1 MRLDLSRFS
10 KRRIAAVAAGGVVV
24 AGLAVLPVLPAFAAV
39 SCSVTATNNVW
50 TESPGTGGYTSNL
63 TLRNTGDPL
72 TTWTLRVTL
81 PSGQS
86 LTQGWSAT
94 WSLSGST
101 LSAVAMSWNA
111 NLATGASTS
120 IGYNGR
126 WSGSFVAPSAF
137 SVNGVNCGG
146 TPPPPPPTTGPQP
159 TTPGPTPTSPRPTTP
174 PPTTPPPTTPPPTPT
189 PCTGA
194 GCPVHVDNPYV
205 GARGYVNPDWA
216 ANVNTVSGGNR
227 ISNQS
232 TAVWMDRIAAI
243 AGTTSARGLRSHL
256 DAAVTQMGTGTPVT
270 IQIVIYDLPNRDCS
284 ALASNGEL
292 LIAQN
297 GLARYRAEYIDPIAA
312 MFAEPAY
319 RNLRIVTIIEIDS
332 LPNLVT
338 NLSVAKCAE
347 AQSSGAYVQGIQYA
361 LNKLHAIQ
369 NVYTYID
376 AAHHGWIGWSSNF
389 GPTADLLASTAEGTT
404 SRKASVDGFI
414 VNTANYSALTEPF
427 FNINTTVGGQSIR
440 NSRWVDFNDYV
451 DELSFAQA
459 FRNRLVSAGFPSNI
473 GMLIDTSR
481 NGWGGTAR
489 PTAASTSTDVNT
501 FVNASKIDR
510 RIHAGNWCNQSGAGL
525 GERPRAAP
533 ASGIDAYVWV
543 KPPGESDGSS
553 TEIPNNEGKGFDRM
567 CDPTYGGN
575 ERNGMSATG
584 ALPNSPLSGA
594 WFSAQFQQLMAN
606 AFPAL

>member
-1 MRLDLSRFS
+1 MGME
-10 KRRIAAVAAGGVVV
+10 A
-24 AGLAVLPVLPAFAAV
+24 
-39 SCSVTATNNVW
+39 
-50 TESPGTGGYTSNL
+50 
-63 TLRNTGDPL
+63 
-72 TTWTLRVTL
+72 
-81 PSGQS
+81 
-86 LTQGWSAT
+86 
-94 WSLSGST
+94 
-101 LSAVAMSWNA
+101 
-111 NLATGASTS
+111 
-120 IGYNGR
+120 
-126 WSGSFVAPSAF
+126 
-137 SVNGVNCGG
+137 
-146 TPPPPPPTTGPQP
+146 
-159 TTPGPTPTSPRPTTP
+159 
-174 PPTTPPPTTPPPTPT
+174 
-189 PCTGA
+189 
-194 GCPVHVDNPYV
+194 
-205 GARGYVNPDWA
+205 
-216 ANVNTVSGGNR
+216 
-227 ISNQS
+227 
-232 TAVWMDRIAAI
+232 
-243 AGTTSARGLRSHL
+243 HL
-256 DAAVTQMGTGTPVT
+256 DAAVAQGATYAQF
-270 IQIVIYDLPNRDCS
+270 VIYDLPGRDCS

-575 ERNGMSATG
+575 ERNGNSATG
-584 ALPNSPLSGA
+584 ALPNAPISGQ
-594 WFSAQFQQLMAN
+594 FFPAQLTQLMQN